1 MNLTISVDDQL
12 VERAR
17 KLAQSQGVSLQE
29 LIRRYLEGLAGPRS
43 SEATAEELLAL
54 MERQGGH
61 SGGQRMG
68 REEAYEGRL

>member
-29 LIRRYLEGLAGPRS
+29 LIRRYLEGLAGARS
-43 SEATAEELLAL
+43 SDATADELLEL
-54 MERQGGH
+54 MSRHGGH
-61 SGGQRMG
+61 SGGRAIT
-68 REEAYEGRL
+68 REDAYEGRL